1 MSKRK
6 KSIIKQEKILKEI
19 KSRTP
24 KIVFTVKNLIVVFK
38 NRSQLDKC
46 SEIYHYENI
55 LSIKFFI

>member
-24 KIVFTVKNLIVVFK
+24 KIVFTVKNLIVTL
-38 NRSQLDKC
+38 RSRNQLDRWLEM
-46 SEIYHYENI
+46 SPDGQYV
-55 LSIKFFI
+55 IK